1 MVNAIRTAACNNI
14 MILENDQQ
22 HQYTMHQKFK
32 VLILYLMVQLV
43 QQQYVQQTQSIIFCS
58 FLCLTCFQLWN
69 TLAQYVFDVNSKLQH
84 LSLTTLV
91 STGCHEVSNQPK
103 EKKLIYSRLLTKR
116 DNRESFNN
124 YTSKHAYLC
133 R

>member
-43 QQQYVQQTQSIIFCS
+43 QQQYV
-58 FLCLTCFQLWN
+58 
-69 TLAQYVFDVNSKLQH
+69 
-84 LSLTTLV
+84 
-91 STGCHEVSNQPK
+91 
-103 EKKLIYSRLLTKR
+103 
-116 DNRESFNN
+116 
-124 YTSKHAYLC
+124 
-133 R
+133 